1 MTKILLF
8 RKYLRGGITFRAK
21 KQENNAEERQDP
33 KRWIEGQDK
42 NDRFM
47 LLCKGRKRMHVLFC
61 SIGVPNETKG
71 IPTTK
76 PWHPLWWSESWNHC
90 VQLMESGLLP
100 LSQRLKLELTYSLLH
115 LMFLFKELEHGT
127 KVSLLTS

>member
-33 KRWIEGQDK
+33 KRLIEGQDK

-61 SIGVPNETKG
+61 SIGAPNETKG

-76 PWHPLWWSESWNHC
+76 P
-90 VQLMESGLLP
+90 
-100 LSQRLKLELTYSLLH
+100 
-115 LMFLFKELEHGT
+115 
-127 KVSLLTS
+127 